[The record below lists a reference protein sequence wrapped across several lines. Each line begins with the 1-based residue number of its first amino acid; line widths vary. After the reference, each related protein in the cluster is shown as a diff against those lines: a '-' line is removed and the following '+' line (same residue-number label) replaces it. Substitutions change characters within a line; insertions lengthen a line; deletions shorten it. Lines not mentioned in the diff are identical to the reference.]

1 MIGDDMTQIRY
12 EQDIVAWA
20 REQAMLLRSG
30 QLSAVDAEHLAEEIE
45 AVSASER
52 RELRNR
58 LKVLLQHLLKWQ
70 YQPERRSRSW
80 LATMLEQRDSIDD
93 VLTTSPSLRTSFA
106 DDLESAY
113 SSAVR
118 YAAEE
123 TGKDAR
129 AFPRMC
135 PFSFDDVLSDGWL
148 PEDV

>member
-1 MIGDDMTQIRY
+1 MTQIRY
-12 EQDIVAWA
+12 DQDIVAWA
-20 REQAMLLRSG
+20 HEQALLLRSG
-30 QLSAVDAEHLAEEIE
+30 QLSAIDAEHLAQEIE

-70 YQPERRSRSW
+70 YQPERRTRSW
-80 LATMLEQRDSIDD
+80 LASMLEQRDSIED
-93 VLTTSPSLRTSFA
+93 VLKTSPSLQISFA
-106 DDLESAY
+106 DDLASAY

-129 AFPRMC
+129 AFPRTC
-135 PFSFDDVLSDGWL
+135 PYSLNNVLLDGWL
-148 PEDV
+148 PENV

>member
-1 MIGDDMTQIRY
+1 MTQIRY
-12 EQDIVAWA
+12 DQDIVAWA
-20 REQAMLLRSG
+20 HEQALLLRSG
-30 QLSAVDAEHLAEEIE
+30 QLSAIDAEHLAQEIE

-70 YQPERRSRSW
+70 YQPERRTRSW
-80 LATMLEQRDSIDD
+80 LATMLEQRDSIED
-93 VLTTSPSLRTSFA
+93 VLRTSPSMRTSLA
-106 DDLESAY
+106 NDLESAY

-129 AFPRMC
+129 AFPRDC
-135 PFSFDDVLSDGWL
+135 PYDLIDVLTDGWL
-148 PEDV
+148 PENV

>member
-1 MIGDDMTQIRY
+1 MTQIRY
-12 EQDIVAWA
+12 DQDIVAWA
-20 REQAMLLRSG
+20 REQALLLRSG
-30 QLSAVDAEHLAEEIE
+30 QLSAIDAEHLAEEIE

-70 YQPERRSRSW
+70 YQPERRTRSW
-80 LATMLEQRDSIDD
+80 LATMLAQRDSIED
-93 VLTTSPSLRTSFA
+93 VLKTSPSLRISLTN
-106 DDLESAY
+106 DLESAY

-129 AFPRMC
+129 AFPRTC
-135 PFSFDDVLSDGWL
+135 PYGLSDVLSDGWL

>member
-1 MIGDDMTQIRY
+1 MTQIRY
-12 EQDIVAWA
+12 DQDIVAWA
-20 REQAMLLRSG
+20 HEQALLLRSG
-30 QLSAVDAEHLAEEIE
+30 QLSAIDAEHLAQEIE

-70 YQPERRSRSW
+70 YQPERRTRSW
-80 LATMLEQRDSIDD
+80 LATMLEQRDSIED
-93 VLTTSPSLRTSFA
+93 VLKTSPSLQISFA
-106 DDLESAY
+106 DDLASAY

-129 AFPRMC
+129 AFPRTC
-135 PFSFDDVLSDGWL
+135 PYSSNNVLLDGWL
-148 PEDV
+148 PENV

>member
-1 MIGDDMTQIRY
+1 MRTRY
-12 EQDIVAWA
+12 DQDIVAWA
-20 REQAMLLRSG
+20 HEQASLLRSG
-30 QLSAVDAEHLAEEIE
+30 QLSAIDVEHLAEEIE

-70 YQPERRSRSW
+70 YQPERRSRGW
-80 LATMLEQRDSIDD
+80 LATMLEQRDSIED
-93 VLTTSPSLRTSFA
+93 VLKTSPSLRTSIA
-106 DDLESAY
+106 SDLESAY

-129 AFPRMC
+129 TFPRSC
-135 PFSFDDVLSDGWL
+135 PYSLNDVLLDGWL
-148 PEDV
+148 PENV

>member
-1 MIGDDMTQIRY
+1 MTQIRY
-12 EQDIVAWA
+12 DQDIVAWA
-20 REQAMLLRSG
+20 HEQALLLRSG
-30 QLSAVDAEHLAEEIE
+30 QLSAIDAEHLAEEIE

-70 YQPERRSRSW
+70 YQPERRTRSW
-80 LATMLEQRDSIDD
+80 LATMLEQRDSIED
-93 VLTTSPSLRTSFA
+93 VLGTSPSLRSSFA

-113 SSAVR
+113 TSAVR

-129 AFPRMC
+129 TFPRAC
-135 PFSFDDVLSDGWL
+135 PYSLSEVLADGWL
-148 PEDV
+148 PQDV